1 MLSLSLTLQYK
12 SMKNIGPKITNQIH
26 ILNTN
31 NEAFID
37 YKVNKYLR
45 RKSDLEF
52 EEMLEQIQDK
62 MPCIFNL
69 RLLIRKNK

>member
-1 MLSLSLTLQYK
+1 
-12 SMKNIGPKITNQIH
+12 MKNIGPKITNKIH

-69 RLLIRKNK
+69 RFLIRKNK

>member
-1 MLSLSLTLQYK
+1 
-12 SMKNIGPKITNQIH
+12 MKNIGPKITNKIH

>member
-1 MLSLSLTLQYK
+1 
-12 SMKNIGPKITNQIH
+12 MKNIGPKITNQIH

-45 RKSDLEF
+45 RKSDLDF

>member
-1 MLSLSLTLQYK
+1 
-12 SMKNIGPKITNQIH
+12 MKNIGPKITNQIH

-52 EEMLEQIQDK
+52 EEMFEQIQDK

>member
-1 MLSLSLTLQYK
+1 
-12 SMKNIGPKITNQIH
+12 MKNIGSKITKQID

-31 NEAFID
+31 NEGFID
-37 YKVNKYLR
+37 YNVNKYLR

-62 MPCIFNL
+62 MPCILIVRF
-69 RLLIRKNK
+69 LIRKNK

>member
-1 MLSLSLTLQYK
+1 V
-12 SMKNIGPKITNQIH
+12 KNIGPKTTNQIH

-52 EEMLEQIQDK
+52 EEMLEARYKIK
-62 MPCIFNL
+62 CL
-69 RLLIRKNK
+69 AYLILGF

>member
-1 MLSLSLTLQYK
+1 
-12 SMKNIGPKITNQIH
+12 MKNIGSKITKQID

-31 NEAFID
+31 NEGFID

-62 MPCIFNL
+62 MPCILIVRF
-69 RLLIRKNK
+69 LIRKNK

>member
-1 MLSLSLTLQYK
+1 
-12 SMKNIGPKITNQIH
+12 MKNIGSKITKQID

-52 EEMLEQIQDK
+52 EEMLDQIQNK
-62 MPCIFNL
+62 IPCIHIVRF
-69 RLLIRKNK
+69 LIRKNK

>member
-1 MLSLSLTLQYK
+1 
-12 SMKNIGPKITNQIH
+12 MKNIGPKITNQIH

>member
-1 MLSLSLTLQYK
+1 
-12 SMKNIGPKITNQIH
+12 MKNIGPKITNEIH

>member
-1 MLSLSLTLQYK
+1 
-12 SMKNIGPKITNQIH
+12 MKNIGPKITNQIH

-69 RLLIRKNK
+69 RLLIRKNE

>member
-1 MLSLSLTLQYK
+1 
-12 SMKNIGPKITNQIH
+12 MKNVGSKITKQID

-62 MPCIFNL
+62 MPSIPIVRF
-69 RLLIRKNK
+69 LIRKNK